1 MQISEL
7 AKSITKSK
15 IRVMY
20 DLARKKEHV
29 LSFTV
34 GEPDF
39 MTPKPIIDKANEYL
53 SKGYTKYTPNP
64 GIMELREA
72 IAEKF
77 SPALKRK
84 IDPETE
90 IIVTVGATEAILVAM
105 QTVMNPGDNI
115 ILADPYFTSYTN
127 QIKICHCNANLVP
140 AKEENDF
147 CMRAED
153 IEAAVNER
161 TKMLLLNS
169 PCNPTG
175 AEYCVEELEQI
186 AKIAVKHDLV
196 VISDEVYNTIRYTDE
211 PYVSIATMP
220 GMAERTIVV
229 NAFSKAYAMPGWRL
243 GYAIGPAEL
252 ISMMPKTH
260 DVTVACVNA
269 PHQYAGAWA
278 LRNCDE
284 EVARMREIFRKRKDL
299 IVAGVNG
306 IPGLKC
312 FEPKGAFYLWINIK
326 EFGATSEE
334 FCFDL
339 LEDQNM
345 AIVPGSGFGAYGEG
359 YVRMTYAADEAAI
372 QEGIRRLEA
381 YVKKLRARK

>member
-20 DLARKKEHV
+20 DLARKKGNV

-64 GIMELREA
+64 GIIELREA

-77 SPALKRK
+77 SPMLKRA
-84 IDPETE
+84 INPENE

-115 ILADPYFTSYTN
+115 ILADPYFTSYIN
-127 QIKICHCNANLVP
+127 QIKICHCEANLVR

-147 CMRAED
+147 CMTAED
-153 IEAAVNER
+153 IEAAINNR
-161 TKMLLLNS
+161 TRMLLINT

-175 AEYCVEELEQI
+175 AEIPEEELEKI

-196 VISDEVYNTIRYTDE
+196 VISDEVYNTIRYTDK
-211 PYVSIATMP
+211 PFVSIATMP
-220 GMAERTIVV
+220 GMAERTIVI

-269 PHQYAGAWA
+269 PFQYAGAYA
-278 LRNCDE
+278 LKYCDDQVIE
-284 EVARMREIFRKRKDL
+284 MREKFRRRKDL
-299 IVAGVNG
+299 IVSGINA
-306 IPGLKC
+306 IPGLSC

-326 EFGATSEE
+326 KLGITSEE
-334 FCFDL
+334 FCFGL
-339 LEDQNM
+339 LEDQSM
-345 AIVPGSGFGAYGEG
+345 AVVPGSGFGEGGEG

-372 QEGIRRLEA
+372 SEGIKRMAA
-381 YVKKLRARK
+381 YVAKIYK